1 MLFFLLTL
9 PGLKPYN
16 AVCFCDQDGLIMT
29 DKNNGFVRFL
39 LAHLVITIIG
49 EFSAIAVTLF
59 LSERAKFHAVGIS
72 AIGILVGITTI
83 MLAVN
88 FTLTRGFRVAFSS
101 DSKGADLDDSLLKRL
116 QSYDIKMYITA
127 IAVFGLAPSLY
138 VGIQLVR
145 GMAVSMGSIA
155 VGNFCLI
162 AISIIVG
169 NFYHIYLYPMLIRA
183 HIIHKRPFRLIKLK
197 HKIVLPIMNLIL
209 ILLIILSLYAYKA
222 TLGIYQTAKLDYQ
235 LSNLKFSIEKI
246 ADEYDPD
253 GDTDRADFL
262 REEIKTRGILAHDM
276 YFIIDRDGTI
286 SDSAFKDYIGKKAL
300 SDVDAGKLVT
310 DFFAQN
316 VKKLLDGKEGV
327 CDILFNRQVYY
338 CHYYPVPGTGLY
350 LLAGE
355 SSRTFFRP
363 TNTFVILMVIIGIVF
378 VIGITAY
385 SLYTATQKFRTLDEA
400 SAFLKRLSGGDLSV
414 TRFPGTFEIGDEI
427 SDMIKG
433 VENLAYSFRNIS
445 MSLKTAATDL
455 NEIAL
460 TVDRTGRTISE
471 DSQTQAS
478 TIEEFSAS
486 VEEITSSVELI
497 SENVKKQYDKT
508 QNVFGVIQQFA
519 ESMKQIAVNTEEAE
533 TLANIAYEN
542 VAEIEKNLETTVSG
556 IRAIGDSST
565 KVAETLSVIQ
575 DISDQINLLSLNA
588 SIEAARA
595 GDAGRGFAVVAD
607 EVGKLADKTSSEAN
621 QIERLVNESGGRVK
635 EGVRFISNISESIG
649 KMIESV
655 RNTSDI
661 IVSIAFHAKSFVET
675 TGKVFTVVKDL
686 TQLSN
691 ENAIA
696 ADEQLRTSKDVLVA
710 IDHMNTAVQQTVE
723 SVNQFMQVIG
733 TLSRHSKTISEL
745 LAPIKT
751 E

>member
-1 MLFFLLTL
+1 M
-9 PGLKPYN
+9 
-16 AVCFCDQDGLIMT
+16 A
-29 DKNNGFVRFL
+29 DKNKSFVRFL
-39 LAHLVITIIG
+39 LVHLVITILG

-59 LSERAKFHAVGIS
+59 LSEHAKLRGVSITAL
-72 AIGILVGITTI
+72 GILIGITTI

-88 FTLTRGFRVAFSS
+88 IILTRGFKDAFSPES
-101 DSKGADLDDSLLKRL
+101 SGTGLDDALVARL

-127 IAVFGLAPSLY
+127 IAVFGLAPALY
-138 VGIQLVR
+138 VAVQFAR
-145 GMAVSMGSIA
+145 GTAVSMGSIA

-169 NFYHIYLYPMLIRA
+169 NFYHLYLYPMLIKA
-183 HIIHKRPFRLIKLK
+183 HIKNRKPFRLIKLK

-222 TLGIYQTAKLDYQ
+222 TLGIYQSAQLNYQ

-246 ADEYDPD
+246 AEEYDPD
-253 GDTDRADFL
+253 GDSEMTAFYRAEMEKKL
-262 REEIKTRGILAHDM
+262 VLARDL
-276 YFIIDRDGTI
+276 YFIFDGTGTI
-286 SDSAFKDYIGKKAL
+286 TGSSFKDLVGKNAL
-300 SDVDAGKLVT
+300 ADIEQNRLVT
-310 DFFAQN
+310 DFYAEN
-316 VKKLLDGKEGV
+316 VKKLLDGNEGV
-327 CDILFNRQVYY
+327 CDMLFNRQVYY
-338 CHYYPVPGTGLY
+338 CHYYPIPKTGLY
-350 LLAGE
+350 LMAGDL
-355 SSRTFFRP
+355 SRNFFRP
-363 TNTFVILMVIIGIVF
+363 TNTFVILMVVIGILF

-385 SLYTATQKFRTLDEA
+385 SLYTATLKFRTLDEA
-400 SAFLKRLSGGDLSV
+400 SAFLKSLSGGDLSV

-427 SDMIKG
+427 SDMIKAI
-433 VENLAYSFRNIS
+433 ENLAYSFRNIS
-445 MSLKTAATDL
+445 MSLKAAATDL
-455 NEIAL
+455 GDIAL

-508 QNVFGVIQQFA
+508 QNVFGVIQQFS
-519 ESMKQIAVNTEEAE
+519 ESMKQIADNTGEAE

-565 KVAETLSVIQ
+565 KVAQTLSVIQ

-607 EVGKLADKTSSEAN
+607 EVGKLADKTSTEAN
-621 QIERLVNESGGRVK
+621 EIERLVNESSGRVQ
-635 EGVRFISNISESIG
+635 EGIRFISNISESIG

-655 RNTSDI
+655 RDTSDI

-745 LAPIKT
+745 LSSIKT
-751 E
+751 D

>member
-1 MLFFLLTL
+1 
-9 PGLKPYN
+9 
-16 AVCFCDQDGLIMT
+16 MT
-29 DKNNGFVRFL
+29 DKNNGFARFIL
-39 LAHLVITIIG
+39 VHLSITIIG

-59 LSERAKFHAVGIS
+59 LSEQAKLRIVGIS
-72 AIGILVGITTI
+72 ALGILIGITTI

-88 FTLTRGFRVAFSS
+88 FTLTRGFRAAFSP
-101 DSKGADLDDSLLKRL
+101 GGTGTGPDDALFKRL

-127 IAVFGLAPSLY
+127 IAVFGLAPALY
-138 VGIQLVR
+138 VVVQLAR
-145 GMAVSMGSIA
+145 GTAVSMGSIA

-169 NFYHIYLYPMLIRA
+169 NIYHLYLYPMVIKALIVNR
-183 HIIHKRPFRLIKLK
+183 KPFRLIRLK

-209 ILLIILSLYAYKA
+209 VLLIILSLYVYKA
-222 TLGIYQTAKLDYQ
+222 TLGIYQSTKLDYQ
-235 LSNLKFSIEKI
+235 LTNLKFTMEKI
-246 ADEYDPD
+246 AEGYDPE
-253 GDTDRADFL
+253 GDTDRTAFF
-262 REEIKTRGILAHDM
+262 RAEIEKKGILARDL
-276 YFIIDRDGTI
+276 YFIFDSTGTI
-286 SDSAFKDYIGKKAL
+286 TDSAFKDTVGKQAL
-300 SDVDAGKLVT
+300 ADFDTNKLET
-310 DFFAQN
+310 DFFKEN
-316 VKKLLDGKEGV
+316 VKKLLEGNEGV
-327 CDILFNRQVYY
+327 CDILFNRQVFY

-350 LLAGE
+350 LMAGE
-355 SSRTFFRP
+355 SSRTFFQP
-363 TNTFVILMVIIGIVF
+363 TNTFVIIIVFIGIVF
-378 VIGITAY
+378 VIGITSY
-385 SLYTATQKFRTLDEA
+385 SLYTATLKFRTLDEA

-414 TRFPGTFEIGDEI
+414 SRFPGTFEIGDEI

-433 VENLAYSFRNIS
+433 IENLSYSFRNIS
-445 MSLKTAATDL
+445 TSLKTAAMDL

-460 TVDRTGRTISE
+460 TVDRTGSTISE
-471 DSQTQAS
+471 DSRTQAS

-486 VEEITSSVELI
+486 VEEIISSVELI

-508 QNVFGVIQQFA
+508 QNVFGVIQQFS

-607 EVGKLADKTSSEAN
+607 EVGKLADKTSTEAN
-621 QIERLVNESGGRVK
+621 EIERLVNESGGRVR

-675 TGKVFTVVKDL
+675 TARVFSVVKDL

-723 SVNQFMQVIG
+723 SVNQFMQIIG